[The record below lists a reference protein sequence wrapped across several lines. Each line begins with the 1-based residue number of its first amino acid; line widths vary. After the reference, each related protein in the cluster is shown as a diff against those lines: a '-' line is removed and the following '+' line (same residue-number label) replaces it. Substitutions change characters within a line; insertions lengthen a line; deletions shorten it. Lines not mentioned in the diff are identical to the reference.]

1 MWMVLKQHEAGES
14 GTLVSMAHDLNP
26 IQLSNTTEG
35 LSFTTIS
42 GLLDSAS
49 TVGYGGNKNNVSDSS
64 TLGPEI
70 ELSPAWKRY

>member
-1 MWMVLKQHEAGES
+1 MWMVLTKHEAGGS

-26 IQLSNTTEG
+26 IRLSNTTAG

-70 ELSPAWKRY
+70 ELSPVWKRY